1 MATACGSGEAAR
13 MLRTGLKGDRPMG
26 NAILRFVLGV
36 IAGTVVMFVVIMCI
50 EFLWHQVW
58 PPPPGLDPRSTQDMA
73 TLLATAPIG
82 ALASVVF
89 AWVAGAFSGG
99 AVAACISRQWP
110 RAAAIVVACCVL
122 LGVVGMILM
131 MPGHPV
137 WMAALG
143 VLLPVPAA
151 LLGAWFARPRPAPA
165 L

>member
-1 MATACGSGEAAR
+1 
-13 MLRTGLKGDRPMG
+13 MG

-36 IAGTVVMFVVIMCI
+36 IAGTVVMFVVIMLI
-50 EFLWHQVW
+50 QFLGHQVW

-82 ALASVVF
+82 ALASVVV

-99 AVAACISRQWP
+99 AVAAWISRRWP
-110 RAAAIVVACCVL
+110 RTAAIVVACCVL
-122 LGVVGMILM
+122 FGVVGMILM
-131 MPGHPV
+131 MPGHPM

-151 LLGAWFARPRPAPA
+151 LLGAWFARPRRA
-165 L
+165 LPSP